1 MYRLRT
7 DPPGSPTM
15 ANGLDR
21 LEKLFSKR
29 KHAHSRNTAA
39 SNIHGGVPS
48 ATAQPDP
55 PSPEFLFP
63 EASFIRPKAQ
73 SAGRMHARDERENS
87 HVKSIAPTN
96 SSSSR
101 GGSWRLSSSDTQ
113 AMSDRKRQSSYSSTA
128 SFHPPS
134 RSSSLISRRND
145 RKPDGLTPSPL
156 HLSGDT
162 TTTSEPPSSLPDSTP
177 SGTSPVSG
185 DTKGSQKRLLEAL
198 PIYPA
203 QRFETPPPSDQDE
216 FKFPTPPR
224 ARGRLHSVGLGHLT
238 PESSPDMVSKR
249 DSMLSEPKES
259 IDIKRKSYLSAFSS
273 GRVTSTISAA
283 PLLNDNWRDSYVPPT
298 DVSNSPEAKSTG
310 QELPVK
316 DFMTLTDEDIAE
328 DKDKAPSRPPTRLPP
343 PPPVLPPTAH
353 SPPFVPNARA
363 SMRISS
369 PLAPDE
375 VAAFQAA
382 RIAKKYDFDFL
393 YIVNFWPTQMSH
405 LHRPTDA
412 SNKRFSRSTMSST
425 TSSFLRPSSIL
436 YSPTSDC
443 ATTKNSTP
451 RNSLQVPTE
460 GGNYHITDC
469 CPESSSLSR
478 RTGIS
483 GRLLAGYGLNTLD
496 GPFRLSA
503 KAHKKILREGADGWV
518 EYRKSDAKN
527 NEFARGYARSFYTG
541 RSQVVAPSL
550 LRSPSREANS
560 STKRNS
566 SIMAEG
572 GSASPLP
579 QYLTAAATA
588 ADKNKPTEPAVNRGI
603 VFAAYRRP
611 REYGGT
617 VHSSKAEL
625 DAMEKDA
632 ETLVELILDF
642 HQGRRRR
649 ELYQDAIGS
658 SD

>member
-1 MYRLRT
+1 
-7 DPPGSPTM
+7 M

-29 KHAHSRNTAA
+29 KHAPSRNTTA

-48 ATAQPDP
+48 ATAQPEP

-73 SAGRMHARDERENS
+73 TAGRMHARDERENS
-87 HVKSIAPTN
+87 HIKSIAPTN
-96 SSSSR
+96 SS
-101 GGSWRLSSSDTQ
+101 
-113 AMSDRKRQSSYSSTA
+113 
-128 SFHPPS
+128 
-134 RSSSLISRRND
+134 
-145 RKPDGLTPSPL
+145 
-156 HLSGDT
+156 
-162 TTTSEPPSSLPDSTP
+162 LPDPTP
-177 SGTSPVSG
+177 SGTSSVSG
-185 DTKGSQKRLLEAL
+185 DTKGAQKRLLEAL

-283 PLLNDNWRDSYVPPT
+283 PLLNGNWRDSYVPPT
-298 DVSNSPEAKSTG
+298 DVSNSPEAKSTV

-316 DFMTLTDEDIAE
+316 EFMTLTDEDIAE
-328 DKDKAPSRPPTRLPP
+328 DKDKVPSKPPTRLPP
-343 PPPVLPPTAH
+343 PPPVLPPTAR

-363 SMRISS
+363 SMKISS

-451 RNSLQVPTE
+451 RNSLQVPAE
-460 GGNYHITDC
+460 GSNYHITDC
-469 CPESSSLSR
+469 CPESSSISR

-483 GRLLAGYGLNTLD
+483 GRLIAGYGLNTLD

-541 RSQVVAPSL
+541 CSQVVAPSL
-550 LRSPSREANS
+550 LRSPSRETNS
-560 STKRNS
+560 NIKRNS
-566 SIMAEG
+566 SIMADG

-579 QYLTAAATA
+579 QYLTAAA
-588 ADKNKPTEPAVNRGI
+588 ADKTKSTEPTVNRGI

-611 REYGGT
+611 REHGGT

-649 ELYQDAIGS
+649 EMFQDAIGS